1 MLYIKA
7 DEKYV
12 KLVKK
17 INTRPYNQVWSK
29 DACPN

>member
-7 DEKYV
+7 DEQYV

-17 INTRPYNQVWSK
+17 INTRSYQVWST
-29 DACPN
+29 DASPH